1 MKVLSN
7 EVKTLLDK
15 LYNLRGEDSV
25 ILARMNKE
33 RQEAIET
40 GERTKNEK
48 EVLLSKIE
56 KLSNEEKTLQEEGEK
71 LTSILSNINR
81 EDFSNVLDRLQIDFN
96 PASINDKISKM
107 LPETIEKV
115 VSENKLA
122 SEELESVETE
132 MNNAITKVEELG
144 IRKDEALSNQAK
156 LNEYFDLALEGNINI
171 TRDAI
176 TSLLEKFDFNEDE
189 QREAAKI
196 LMFPED
202 ALYEYDAKFKS
213 GAQTS
218 GKTITE
224 VLMEA
229 KKESKSETKEEVPEE
244 HIELNDETPSLENI
258 FESVMEENDIPQ
270 EKTEEV
276 EEPKEDESQVTEE
289 VKEEVKPLFSDSEE
303 TSMVASTEE
312 KNDNESTNND
322 VKSLL
327 TKLEVNVNAITEE
340 KLNKVMD
347 NFDEELITKNI
358 ESLKSH
364 NINLEILIDNIELV
378 YDKELNEKIEKLI
391 SIGKESRDISLMPSV
406 LIKYDLKGLN
416 NTINVLQI
424 SGLDPKKVPLMAY

>member
-1 MKVLSN
+1 MKMLSS

-25 ILARMNKE
+25 ILAKMNKE
-33 RQEAIET
+33 REEAIET

-48 EVLLSKIE
+48 EVLLNKID
-56 KLSNEEKTLQEEGEK
+56 KLTKEEETLQEEGNK

-81 EDFSNVLDRLQIDFN
+81 DDFANVLDRLQIDFD
-96 PASINDKISKM
+96 PASINEKITNM

-115 VSENKLA
+115 VIENKKA

-156 LNEYFDLALEGNINI
+156 LNEYFALALEGNINI

-202 ALYEYDAKFKS
+202 ALYEYDASFKS
-213 GAQTS
+213 GSQTS

-229 KKESKSETKEEVPEE
+229 KKESKPEVKEEIVEKEEVKDENLEQALEE
-244 HIELNDETPSLENI
+244 PSSLENI
-258 FESVMEENDIPQ
+258 FESVINENNVPEIEDV
-270 EKTEEV
+270 KEEV
-276 EEPKEDESQVTEE
+276 EEPIVEPT
-289 VKEEVKPLFSDSEE
+289 EEVKPLFSENNEDSVELEE
-303 TSMVASTEE
+303 
-312 KNDNESTNND
+312 
-322 VKSLL
+322 VKEDKDTLKELL
-327 TKLEVNVNAITEE
+327 TSLEINLSDENIE
-340 KLNKVMD
+340 KLRSDYN
-347 NFDEELITKNI
+347 EELITKNVEI
-358 ESLKSH
+358 LKNH
-364 NINLEILIDNIELV
+364 NIDLSVLNENVEILNDT
-378 YDKELNEKIEKLI
+378 ELNEKLEKLI

-406 LIKYDLKGLN
+406 LVKYDLKGLN
-416 NTINVLQI
+416 NTISVLQI

>member
-1 MKVLSN
+1 MKMLSS

-25 ILARMNKE
+25 ILAKMNKE
-33 RQEAIET
+33 REEAIET

-48 EVLLSKIE
+48 EVLLNKID
-56 KLSNEEKTLQEEGEK
+56 KLTKEEETLQEEGNK

-81 EDFSNVLDRLQIDFN
+81 DDFANVLDRLQINFD
-96 PASINDKISKM
+96 PASINEKITNM

-115 VSENKLA
+115 VIENKKA

-156 LNEYFDLALEGNINI
+156 LNEYFALALEGNINI

-202 ALYEYDAKFKS
+202 ALYEYDASFKS
-213 GAQTS
+213 GSQTS

-229 KKESKSETKEEVPEE
+229 KKESKPEVKEEIVEKEEVKNENLEQALEE
-244 HIELNDETPSLENI
+244 PSSLENI
-258 FESVMEENDIPQ
+258 FESVINENNVPEIEDV
-270 EKTEEV
+270 KEEV
-276 EEPKEDESQVTEE
+276 EQSIVEPT
-289 VKEEVKPLFSDSEE
+289 EEVKPLFSENNEDSV
-303 TSMVASTEE
+303 TTVTEE
-312 KNDNESTNND
+312 
-322 VKSLL
+322 VKEDKDTLKELL
-327 TKLEVNVNAITEE
+327 TSLEINLSNENIE
-340 KLNKVMD
+340 KLRSDYN
-347 NFDEELITKNI
+347 EELIIKNI
-358 ESLKSH
+358 EILKNH
-364 NINLEILIDNIELV
+364 NIDLSVLNENVEILNDT
-378 YDKELNEKIEKLI
+378 ELNEKLEKLI
-391 SIGKESRDISLMPSV
+391 SVGKESRDISLMPSV
-406 LIKYDLKGLN
+406 LVKYDLKGLN
-416 NTINVLQI
+416 NTISVLQI

>member
-1 MKVLSN
+1 MKMLSS

-25 ILARMNKE
+25 ILAKMNKE
-33 RQEAIET
+33 REEAIET

-48 EVLLSKIE
+48 EVLLNKID
-56 KLSNEEKTLQEEGEK
+56 KLTKEEETLQEEGNK

-81 EDFSNVLDRLQIDFN
+81 DDFANVLDRLQIDFD
-96 PASINDKISKM
+96 PASINEKITNM

-115 VSENKLA
+115 VIENKKA

-156 LNEYFDLALEGNINI
+156 LNEYFALALEGNINI

-202 ALYEYDAKFKS
+202 ALYEYDASFKS
-213 GAQTS
+213 GSQTS

-229 KKESKSETKEEVPEE
+229 KKESKPEVKEKIVEKEEVKDENLEQALEE
-244 HIELNDETPSLENI
+244 PSSLENI
-258 FESVMEENDIPQ
+258 FESVINENNVPEIEDV
-270 EKTEEV
+270 KEEV
-276 EEPKEDESQVTEE
+276 IEPIVEPTEE
-289 VKEEVKPLFSDSEE
+289 VKSLFSENNEDSVEFEEVKEDKDTLKE
-303 TSMVASTEE
+303 
-312 KNDNESTNND
+312 
-322 VKSLL
+322 LL
-327 TKLEVNVNAITEE
+327 TSLEINLSNENIE
-340 KLNKVMD
+340 KLRSDYN
-347 NFDEELITKNI
+347 EELITKNI
-358 ESLKSH
+358 EILKNH
-364 NINLEILIDNIELV
+364 NIDLSVLNENVEILNDT
-378 YDKELNEKIEKLI
+378 ELNEKLEKLI
-391 SIGKESRDISLMPSV
+391 SVGKESRDISLMPSV
-406 LIKYDLKGLN
+406 LVKYDLKGLN
-416 NTINVLQI
+416 NTISVLQI

>member
-1 MKVLSN
+1 MKMLSS

-25 ILARMNKE
+25 ILAKMNKE

-48 EVLLSKIE
+48 EVLLNKIE
-56 KLSNEEKTLQEEGEK
+56 KLSNEERTLQEEGNK
-71 LTSILSNINR
+71 LSSILSNINR
-81 EDFSNVLDRLQIDFN
+81 DDFSNVLDRLQIDFD
-96 PASINDKISKM
+96 PASINEKITRM

-115 VSENKLA
+115 VSENKKA
-122 SEELESVETE
+122 SEELETVETE

-156 LNEYFDLALEGNINI
+156 LNEYFELALEGNINI

-202 ALYEYDAKFKS
+202 ALYEYDASFKS
-213 GAQTS
+213 GSQTS

-229 KKESKSETKEEVPEE
+229 KKESKPEVKEETVEKTILDSEE
-244 HIELNDETPSLENI
+244 PSSLENI
-258 FESVMEENDIPQ
+258 FESVMSENNIPD
-270 EKTEEV
+270 V
-276 EEPKEDESQVTEE
+276 EEPEEVHEEKEETKEDNVMQSKAEE
-289 VKEEVKPLFSDSEE
+289 HSNNDIASLLQNLGLNLNDINKEKLDKVINSNAEE
-303 TSMVASTEE
+303 TI
-312 KNDNESTNND
+312 N
-322 VKSLL
+322 
-327 TKLEVNVNAITEE
+327 
-340 KLNKVMD
+340 
-347 NFDEELITKNI
+347 KNI
-358 ESLKSH
+358 EALKSH
-364 NINLEILIDNIELV
+364 EIDLDILIENIELLL
-378 YDKELNEKIEKLI
+378 DRELTEKIDKLI
-391 SIGKESRDISLMPSV
+391 AVGKESRDISLMPSV
-406 LIKYDLKGLN
+406 LVKYDLNGLN
-416 NTINVLQI
+416 NTINLLQI

>member
-1 MKVLSN
+1 MKMLSS

-25 ILARMNKE
+25 ILAKMNKE
-33 RQEAIET
+33 REEAIET

-48 EVLLSKIE
+48 EVLLSKID
-56 KLSNEEKTLQEEGEK
+56 KLTKEEETLQEEGNK

-81 EDFSNVLDRLQIDFN
+81 DDFANVLDRLQIDFD
-96 PASINDKISKM
+96 PASINEKITNM

-115 VSENKLA
+115 VIENKKA

-156 LNEYFDLALEGNINI
+156 LNEYFALALEGNINI

-202 ALYEYDAKFKS
+202 ALYEYDASFKS
-213 GAQTS
+213 GSQTS

-229 KKESKSETKEEVPEE
+229 KKESKPEVKEKIVEKEEVKDENLKQALEE
-244 HIELNDETPSLENI
+244 PSSLENI
-258 FESVMEENDIPQ
+258 FESVINENNVPEIEDV
-270 EKTEEV
+270 KEEV
-276 EEPKEDESQVTEE
+276 IEPVVEPTK
-289 VKEEVKPLFSDSEE
+289 EVKPLFSENNEDSVEFEE
-303 TSMVASTEE
+303 
-312 KNDNESTNND
+312 
-322 VKSLL
+322 VKEDKDTLKELL
-327 TKLEVNVNAITEE
+327 TSLEINLSDENIE
-340 KLNKVMD
+340 KLRSDYN
-347 NFDEELITKNI
+347 EELINKNI
-358 ESLKSH
+358 EILKNH
-364 NINLEILIDNIELV
+364 NIDLSVLNENVEILNDT
-378 YDKELNEKIEKLI
+378 ELNEKLEKLI
-391 SIGKESRDISLMPSV
+391 SVGKESRDISLMPSV
-406 LIKYDLKGLN
+406 LVKYDLKGLN
-416 NTINVLQI
+416 NTISVLQI

>member
-1 MKVLSN
+1 MKMLSS

-25 ILARMNKE
+25 ILAKMNKE
-33 RQEAIET
+33 REEAIET

-48 EVLLSKIE
+48 EVLLNKID
-56 KLSNEEKTLQEEGEK
+56 KLTKEEETLQEEGNK

-81 EDFSNVLDRLQIDFN
+81 DDFANVLDRLQIDFD
-96 PASINDKISKM
+96 PASINEKITNM

-115 VSENKLA
+115 VIENKKA

-156 LNEYFDLALEGNINI
+156 LNEYFALALEGNINI

-202 ALYEYDAKFKS
+202 ALYEYDASFKS
-213 GAQTS
+213 GSQTS

-229 KKESKSETKEEVPEE
+229 KKESKPEVKEEIVEKEEVKDENLEQALEE
-244 HIELNDETPSLENI
+244 PSSLENI
-258 FESVMEENDIPQ
+258 FESVINENNVPEIEDV
-270 EKTEEV
+270 KEEV
-276 EEPKEDESQVTEE
+276 IEHIVEPT
-289 VKEEVKPLFSDSEE
+289 EEVKPLFSENNEDSVEFEE
-303 TSMVASTEE
+303 
-312 KNDNESTNND
+312 
-322 VKSLL
+322 VKEDKDTLKELL
-327 TKLEVNVNAITEE
+327 TSLEINLSNENIE
-340 KLNKVMD
+340 KLRSDYN
-347 NFDEELITKNI
+347 EELITKNI
-358 ESLKSH
+358 EILKNH
-364 NINLEILIDNIELV
+364 NIDLSVLNENVEILNDT
-378 YDKELNEKIEKLI
+378 ELNEKLEKLI
-391 SIGKESRDISLMPSV
+391 SVGKESRDISLMPSV
-406 LIKYDLKGLN
+406 LVKYDLKGLN
-416 NTINVLQI
+416 NTISVLQI

>member
-1 MKVLSN
+1 MKVLSSD
-7 EVKTLLDK
+7 VKALLDK

-25 ILARMNKE
+25 ILAKMNKE

-48 EVLLSKIE
+48 EILLNKLE

-81 EDFSNVLDRLQIDFN
+81 DDFSNVLDRLQIDFD

-202 ALYEYDAKFKS
+202 ALYEYDASYKS

-229 KKESKSETKEEVPEE
+229 KKESKAETKENKKEE
-244 HIELNDETPSLENI
+244 HIEINEDTPSLENI
-258 FESVMEENDIPQ
+258 FESVMEKNDFSKETTEQ
-270 EKTEEV
+270 TEEKTETPV
-276 EEPKEDESQVTEE
+276 EPDI
-289 VKEEVKPLFSDSEE
+289 KEEVKPLFSDSEE
-303 TSMVASTEE
+303 PKVVAPSKEE
-312 KNDNESTNND
+312 RDNESNNND
-322 VKSLL
+322 VKTLL
-327 TKLEVNVNAITEE
+327 TKLGININSISEE
-340 KLNKVMD
+340 KIKKVME
-347 NFDEELITKNI
+347 NYDEELITKNI
-358 ESLKSH
+358 ESLKAH
-364 NINLEILIDNIELV
+364 NINLEILIDNTELV

-406 LIKYDLKGLN
+406 LVKYDLKGLN

>member
-1 MKVLSN
+1 MKVLSSD
-7 EVKTLLDK
+7 VKALLDK

-25 ILARMNKE
+25 ILAKMNKE

-48 EVLLSKIE
+48 EILLSKIE

-81 EDFSNVLDRLQIDFN
+81 DDFSNVLDRLQIDFD

-202 ALYEYDAKFKS
+202 ALYEYDASYKS

-229 KKESKSETKEEVPEE
+229 KKELKAETKENKKEE
-244 HIELNDETPSLENI
+244 HIEINEDTPSLENI
-258 FESVMEENDIPQ
+258 FESVMEENDFSKETTEQ
-270 EKTEEV
+270 TEEKTETPV
-276 EEPKEDESQVTEE
+276 EPDI
-289 VKEEVKPLFSDSEE
+289 KEEVKPLFSDSEE
-303 TSMVASTEE
+303 PKVVAPSKEE
-312 KNDNESTNND
+312 RDNESNNND
-322 VKSLL
+322 VKTLL
-327 TKLEVNVNAITEE
+327 TKLGININSISEE
-340 KLNKVMD
+340 KIKKVME
-347 NFDEELITKNI
+347 NYDEELITKNI
-358 ESLKSH
+358 ESLKAH
-364 NINLEILIDNIELV
+364 NINLEILIDNTELV

-406 LIKYDLKGLN
+406 LVKYDLKGLN

>member
-1 MKVLSN
+1 MKMLSS

-25 ILARMNKE
+25 ILAKMNKE
-33 RQEAIET
+33 REEAIET

-48 EVLLSKIE
+48 EVLLNKID
-56 KLSNEEKTLQEEGEK
+56 KLTKEEETLQEEGNK

-81 EDFSNVLDRLQIDFN
+81 DDFANVLDRLQIDFD
-96 PASINDKISKM
+96 PASINEKITNM

-115 VSENKLA
+115 VIENKKA

-156 LNEYFDLALEGNINI
+156 LNEYFALALEGNINI

-202 ALYEYDAKFKS
+202 ALYEYDASFKS
-213 GAQTS
+213 GSQTS

-229 KKESKSETKEEVPEE
+229 KKESKPEVKEKIVEKEEVKDENLKQALEE
-244 HIELNDETPSLENI
+244 PSSLENI
-258 FESVMEENDIPQ
+258 FESVINENNVPEIEDV
-270 EKTEEV
+270 KKEV
-276 EEPKEDESQVTEE
+276 IEPVVEPTK
-289 VKEEVKPLFSDSEE
+289 EVKPLFSENNEDSVEFEE
-303 TSMVASTEE
+303 TKEDKDTLKE
-312 KNDNESTNND
+312 
-322 VKSLL
+322 LL
-327 TKLEVNVNAITEE
+327 TSLEINLSNENIE
-340 KLNKVMD
+340 KLRSDYN
-347 NFDEELITKNI
+347 EELITKNI
-358 ESLKSH
+358 EILKNH
-364 NINLEILIDNIELV
+364 NIDLSVLNENVEILNDT
-378 YDKELNEKIEKLI
+378 ELNEKLEKLI
-391 SIGKESRDISLMPSV
+391 SVGKESRDISLMPSV
-406 LIKYDLKGLN
+406 LVKYDLKVLN
-416 NTINVLQI
+416 NTISVLQI

>member
-7 EVKTLLDK
+7 EVKSLLDK
-15 LYNLRGEDSV
+15 LYNLRGEDSI
-25 ILARMNKE
+25 ILAKMNKE
-33 RQEAIET
+33 REEAIET

-48 EVLLSKIE
+48 TILLEKIE
-56 KLSNEEKTLQEEGEK
+56 KLTKEEETLQEEGKK

-81 EDFSNVLDRLQIDFN
+81 DDFATILDRLQIDFD
-96 PASINDKISKM
+96 PASINEKVNSM

-115 VSENKLA
+115 VTENKKA
-122 SEELESVETE
+122 SEELESVEAE

-202 ALYEYDAKFKS
+202 ALYEYDATYKS
-213 GAQTS
+213 GGAVN

-229 KKESKSETKEEVPEE
+229 KKESTSNKEKMDTKELDTSLESSSLEDIFDKVIDENKIEEIESPVENENVEVKEE
-244 HIELNDETPSLENI
+244 H
-258 FESVMEENDIPQ
+258 Q
-270 EKTEEV
+270 
-276 EEPKEDESQVTEE
+276 
-289 VKEEVKPLFSDSEE
+289 EEVKPLFSSDESLSNLSNENKE
-303 TSMVASTEE
+303 KKIEKEDVIKLLESLNVNTATLVTEE
-312 KNDNESTNND
+312 INK
-322 VKSLL
+322 LL
-327 TKLEVNVNAITEE
+327 ENY
-340 KLNKVMD
+340 
-347 NFDEELITKNI
+347 DEELIKKNVSSLKESNIDLNVINSNI
-358 ESLKSH
+358 E
-364 NINLEILIDNIELV
+364 ILL
-378 YDKELNEKIEKLI
+378 DKELKAKVDKLL
-391 SIGKESRDISLMPSV
+391 SIGKEARDISLTPGV
-406 LIKYDLKGLN
+406 LKKYDLQGLN
-416 NTINVLQI
+416 NTISVLEL